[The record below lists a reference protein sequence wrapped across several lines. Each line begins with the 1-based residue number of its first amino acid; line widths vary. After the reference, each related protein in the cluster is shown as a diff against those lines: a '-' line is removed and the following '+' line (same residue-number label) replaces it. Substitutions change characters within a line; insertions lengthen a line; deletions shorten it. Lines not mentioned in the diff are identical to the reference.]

1 MCREATLLINIPNKQ
16 TIQLA
21 PYMMSHNMYGSIY
34 IRVASRSSVQD
45 DGGRGQKI
53 TYNTP
58 VLPNSLSL
66 RSLGFSQISRGAEQG
81 LALKWIAKRC
91 NIFSHSHKYFSF
103 FLSNF
108 LHVTDFVNLH
118 VKPLTLKAP
127 CTLSLGKNNQ
137 ESIISN
143 INCTFITFYLDI

>member
-16 TIQLA
+16 AIQLA

-34 IRVASRSSVQD
+34 SRVASR
-45 DGGRGQKI
+45 RM
-53 TYNTP
+53 
-58 VLPNSLSL
+58 
-66 RSLGFSQISRGAEQG
+66 ISRGAGQG
-81 LALKWIAKRC
+81 LALKRIAKRC

-103 FLSNF
+103 FLSHF
-108 LHVTDFVNLH
+108 LHVRDFVNLH
-118 VKPLTLKAP
+118 VKSLTLKAP

-143 INCTFITFYLDI
+143 INCTFITFYLDT